1 MSELFSLIQKA
12 ELLLHFASGI
22 AKAAKELKKQIEDLS
37 DEDGS
42 QEQPTEEEDME
53 SEEVSEQRAGET
65 NRKKR
70 KAIDILDD

>member
-37 DEDGS
+37 DSDAE
-42 QEQPTEEEDME
+42 ELPTEEEDME
-53 SEEVSEQRAGET
+53 SEEAGEDGQARP
-65 NRKKR
+65 NHKKR
-70 KAIDILDD
+70 KAINLLDD